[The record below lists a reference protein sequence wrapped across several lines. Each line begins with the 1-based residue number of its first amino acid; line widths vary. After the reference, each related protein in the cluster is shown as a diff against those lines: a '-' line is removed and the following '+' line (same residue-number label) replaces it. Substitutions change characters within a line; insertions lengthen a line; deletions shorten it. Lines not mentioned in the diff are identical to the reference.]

1 MSTDSD
7 QQGESALTVI
17 VAFGANAAVAA
28 AKTAAAVFTGSASML
43 AEAAHSWA
51 DTGNQVFLLVAQR
64 KSQRPPDDARP
75 LGYGREAYVWSLFAA
90 MGLFVAGAAVSVW
103 HGITELGH
111 EGPVESPGVAYGVL
125 GVAFLLE
132 AVSFAQA
139 FRQTRAESQRLDRD
153 VLDHALRT
161 SDPTLRAALAEDT
174 AALLGLVIAALGIF
188 LHQVTGSAVFDAL
201 GSILVGLLLG
211 AVAIV
216 LIERNRRF
224 LTGQESDQRL
234 RQGVLERLLSLPEVD
249 RVTYVR
255 LEFVGP
261 RQLVLFARIDLQG
274 EEPETSVAR
283 ALRRVEEQLER
294 DSRIVEALITLAIP
308 EEPSLTAARS

>member
-103 HGITELGH
+103 HGITELSH
-111 EGPVESPGVAYGVL
+111 EGPVESPGVAYAVL

-132 AVSFAQA
+132 GVSFAQA

-161 SDPTLRAALAEDT
+161 SDPTLRAVLAEDT

-188 LHQVTGSAVFDAL
+188 LHQVTGSAVFDAV

-211 AVAIV
+211 VVAIV

-224 LTGQESDQRL
+224 LTGQESDERL
-234 RQGVLERLLSLPEVD
+234 RQGVLERLLSLPEVA

-294 DSRIVEALITLAIP
+294 DSRILEALITLAIP

>member
-1 MSTDSD
+1 MSTDND
-7 QQGESALTVI
+7 HQGESALTVI

-103 HGITELGH
+103 HGITQLSH
-111 EGPVESPGVAYGVL
+111 EGPVESPGVAYAVL

-132 AVSFAQA
+132 GVSFAQA

-161 SDPTLRAALAEDT
+161 SDPTLRAVLAEDT

-188 LHQVTGSAVFDAL
+188 LHQVTGSAVFDAV

-211 AVAIV
+211 VVAIV

-224 LTGQESDQRL
+224 LTGQESDERL
-234 RQGVLERLLSLPEVD
+234 RQGVLERLLSLPEVA

-294 DSRIVEALITLAIP
+294 DSRIIEALITLAIP

>member
-7 QQGESALTVI
+7 HQGESALTVI

-103 HGITELGH
+103 HGITQLSH
-111 EGPVESPGVAYGVL
+111 EGPVESPGVAYAVL

-132 AVSFAQA
+132 GVSFAQA

-161 SDPTLRAALAEDT
+161 SDPTLRAVLAEDT

-188 LHQVTGSAVFDAL
+188 LHQVTGSAVFDAV

-211 AVAIV
+211 VVAIV

-224 LTGQESDQRL
+224 LTGQESDERL
-234 RQGVLERLLSLPEVD
+234 RQGVLERLLSLPEVA

-294 DSRIVEALITLAIP
+294 DSRIIEALITLAIP

>member
-1 MSTDSD
+1 MSTDND
-7 QQGESALTVI
+7 HQGESALTVI

-103 HGITELGH
+103 HGITQLSH
-111 EGPVESPGVAYGVL
+111 EGPVESPGVAYAVL

-132 AVSFAQA
+132 GVSFAQA

-161 SDPTLRAALAEDT
+161 SDPTLRAVLAEDT

-188 LHQVTGSAVFDAL
+188 LHLVTGSAVFDAV

-211 AVAIV
+211 VVAIV

-224 LTGQESDQRL
+224 LTGQESDERL
-234 RQGVLERLLSLPEVD
+234 RQGVLERLLSLPEVA

-294 DSRIVEALITLAIP
+294 DSRIIEALITLAIP